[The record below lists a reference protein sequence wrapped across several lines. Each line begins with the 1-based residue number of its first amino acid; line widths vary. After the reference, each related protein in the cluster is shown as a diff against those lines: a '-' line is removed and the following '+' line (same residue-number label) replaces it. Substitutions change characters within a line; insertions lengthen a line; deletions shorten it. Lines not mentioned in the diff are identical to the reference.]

1 MLSRKCWNNK
11 WVLAARPT
19 TAALASAAPRTTA
32 SPAAFARNHGT
43 GFIDYQCAAHQIA
56 TIAGFDGTISRGVIV
71 NLNEPESPSLA
82 GETITHHVH
91 AIDGDTLLR
100 EEIR

>member
-1 MLSRKCWNNK
+1 
-11 WVLAARPT
+11 VLAARPT
-19 TAALASAAPRTTA
+19 ATALASTAPRTA
-32 SPAAFARNHGT
+32 SSTAAFARNHGT

-56 TIAGFDGTISRGVIV
+56 AIAGFDGTVGCGVIV

-91 AIDGDTLLR
+91 AIDGDTRLR